1 MKAYEIIK
9 LAMRLSE
16 RSQASVSRSLGRA
29 NNYLAEILKR
39 KASPSCE
46 TMALILDE
54 LNFDLIAR
62 NRISHIEYKL
72 DIPDND
78 FDRQLLEKLSDEI

>member
-1 MKAYEIIK
+1 M
-9 LAMRLSE
+9 SE
-16 RSQASVSRSLGRA
+16 SLGKA
-29 NNYLAEILKR
+29 PNYLATILKR

-54 LNFDLIAR
+54 LGFDLVAR
-62 NRISHIEYKL
+62 SRVSGVEYKL

-78 FDRQLLEKLSDEI
+78 FDKKLLNKLSNEL